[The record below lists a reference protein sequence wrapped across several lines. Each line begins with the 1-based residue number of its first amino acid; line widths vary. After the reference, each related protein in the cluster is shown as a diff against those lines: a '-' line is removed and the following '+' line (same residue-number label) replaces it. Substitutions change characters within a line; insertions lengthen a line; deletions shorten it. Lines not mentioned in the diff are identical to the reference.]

1 MPLHLLYVLEAQYES
16 SLPGSFHRAAVVVPA
31 DERHRL
37 VSRDSVEDSHARQGC
52 PRPPV
57 STATGNLDAF
67 VRRARQSL
75 FDEAPC
81 LLTVR

>member
-75 FDEAPC
+75 FDEAPR